1 MTNWPFVI
9 QLYTSFRVSTSEVK
23 QELRAAM
30 RASIL
35 GSNICHMCFA
45 KGTVIPQP
53 FASQATTY
61 NTPTIKDSV
70 KWLAEQTFR
79 HIICTACLMNKL
91 GLTLKN
97 CTVASCHAHTH
108 TGSSH
113 YAMCTH
119 DCLYWHLWTMSFSYS
134 HMSLSIVVPM
144 QLRHFVTAA
153 LRILGRSYIS
163 HIYQPRF
170 GLRHGKFNMYT
181 VCGQDRLDNF
191 SSPSNGNIM
200 LYIISPTCLR
210 YGDETMETIIADGIN
225 WGKLRP
231 PCLQPLSDGP
241 ALANVDTYTH
251 IHFCRKSGV
260 PTFSKSL
267 AQVLSFQD
275 AV

>member
-113 YAMCTH
+113 YASAPMTLLILTSVNHVVFIFAYVSVYSCTNATETF
-119 DCLYWHLWTMSFSYS
+119 CYSSLENFGPFLYF
-134 HMSLSIVVPM
+134 
-144 QLRHFVTAA
+144 
-153 LRILGRSYIS
+153 
-163 HIYQPRF
+163 
-170 GLRHGKFNMYT
+170 
-181 VCGQDRLDNF
+181 
-191 SSPSNGNIM
+191 
-200 LYIISPTCLR
+200 
-210 YGDETMETIIADGIN
+210 
-225 WGKLRP
+225 
-231 PCLQPLSDGP
+231 
-241 ALANVDTYTH
+241 TH
-251 IHFCRKSGV
+251 ISA
-260 PTFSKSL
+260 TIWT
-267 AQVLSFQD
+267 ATWQI
-275 AV
+275 